1 MDRHFGVDPVM
12 IPLQTGPVRLQTY
25 GADPLT
31 CCVNYI
37 HGRLIQSFMTPSAT
51 DPLSLGMGQAFS
63 GHNFLFKGISGGC
76 QRVELVQNSNGSEEK
91 RYDIF

>member
-1 MDRHFGVDPVM
+1 
-12 IPLQTGPVRLQTY
+12 
-25 GADPLT
+25 
-31 CCVNYI
+31 
-37 HGRLIQSFMTPSAT
+37 MTPSAT